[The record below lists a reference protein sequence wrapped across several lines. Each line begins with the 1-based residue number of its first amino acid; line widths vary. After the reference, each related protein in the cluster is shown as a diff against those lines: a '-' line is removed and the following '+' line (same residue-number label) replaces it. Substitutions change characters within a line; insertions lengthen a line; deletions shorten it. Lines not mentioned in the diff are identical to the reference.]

1 MRSRRRL
8 GRHNKASLVSSL
20 RWSRRSRPLMLMMMA
35 QDSPLFVTKTRPTQL
50 TTLVFFAPVKAQQ
63 TDDDGVH
70 DNAAARLR
78 SAEAASRSTSFRT
91 PPLKPSSFQTTAPL
105 PQITMAPGMKGER
118 WNRLLPSSILT
129 HPILRIDRP
138 SCHPFSSSIIHP
150 HHPTLPTPPLPG

>member
-1 MRSRRRL
+1 VCEAE
-8 GRHNKASLVSSL
+8 GAGTAQKGIPGFFVS
-20 RWSRRSRPLMLMMMA
+20 
-35 QDSPLFVTKTRPTQL
+35 V
-50 TTLVFFAPVKAQQ
+50 VKAQQ
-63 TDDDGVH
+63 TTDDDDDGVH

-105 PQITMAPGMKGER
+105 PQITMAPDMKGER
-118 WNRLLPSSILT
+118 SNRLLPSSILT
-129 HPILRIDRP
+129 HPIPLIDHP